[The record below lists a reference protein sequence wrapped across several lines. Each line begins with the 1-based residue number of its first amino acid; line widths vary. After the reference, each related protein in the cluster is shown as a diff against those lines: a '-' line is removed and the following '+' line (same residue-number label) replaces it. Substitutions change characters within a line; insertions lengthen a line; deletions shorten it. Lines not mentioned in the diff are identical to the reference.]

1 MEGRSTTDVMESLIH
16 HVALPPRLPGR
27 REGRMDRIELALINR
42 LLDATR
48 TLCSVSDGAL
58 YRHWDSTRRTLQ
70 VCKELNAGGKLSKST
85 LITEFRTLGVGELLI
100 LHVTEQNAGLLV
112 RRTKE
117 SVTRRLQ
124 SIKLRALYTD
134 QYK

>member
-1 MEGRSTTDVMESLIH
+1 
-16 HVALPPRLPGR
+16 
-27 REGRMDRIELALINR
+27 MDRIELALIDR

-48 TLCSVSDGAL
+48 TLCSVSNEAL

-70 VCKELNAGGKLSKST
+70 VCKELNAGGKLSKSS

-112 RRTKE
+112 RRIKE
-117 SVTRRLQ
+117 SVTRHLQ
-124 SIKLRALYTD
+124 STKL
-134 QYK
+134 

>member
-1 MEGRSTTDVMESLIH
+1 
-16 HVALPPRLPGR
+16 
-27 REGRMDRIELALINR
+27 MDRIELALINR
-42 LLDATR
+42 LLNATR

-134 QYK
+134 QYN

>member
-1 MEGRSTTDVMESLIH
+1 MEGRSTTDVIESLIH

-27 REGRMDRIELALINR
+27 REGRIDRIELALINR

-58 YRHWDSTRRTLQ
+58 YRSWDSTRRALQ
-70 VCKELNAGGKLSKST
+70 VCKELNAGGKISKSS
-85 LITEFRTLGVGELLI
+85 LVTEFRTLGDSELLI
-100 LHVTEQNAGLLV
+100 LHVVEQNAGLLV
-112 RRTKE
+112 CRTKE

-124 SIKLRALYTD
+124 SIKL
-134 QYK
+134 

>member
-1 MEGRSTTDVMESLIH
+1 MESLIH

-27 REGRMDRIELALINR
+27 REGRIDTIELALVNR

-58 YRHWDSTRRTLQ
+58 YRHWDTTCRTLQ
-70 VCKELNAGGKLSKST
+70 VCKELNAGGKLSKAS
-85 LITEFRTLGVGELLI
+85 LITEFRTQGVGELLI

-124 SIKLRALYTD
+124 SIEL
-134 QYK
+134 